1 VLRECHRVLKSGGLL
16 SGYTIHT
23 PLGLSEADL
32 DRASDLGPSLV
43 GGWEDPATEAQRAG
57 FGVVQ
62 KLDATAGFRESS
74 LAWAAGL
81 KATEEVLREELG
93 VEEVEH
99 QVERNGCIL
108 AGIEAGLLRRSFW
121 VFERPM

>member
-1 VLRECHRVLKSGGLL
+1 M
-16 SGYTIHT
+16 
-23 PLGLSEADL
+23 
-32 DRASDLGPSLV
+32 
-43 GGWEDPATEAQRAG
+43 
-57 FGVVQ
+57 
-62 KLDATAGFRESS
+62 
-74 LAWAAGL
+74 
-81 KATEEVLREELG
+81 G

>member
-1 VLRECHRVLKSGGLL
+1 MLRECHRVLKPGGLL
-16 SGYTIHT
+16 AGYTIHT
-23 PLGLSEADL
+23 PLDLSQADL
-32 DRASDLGPSLV
+32 DRASDLGPSFV

-62 KLDATAGFRESS
+62 KLDVTAGFRESS
-74 LAWAAGL
+74 LAWRAGL
-81 KATEEVLREELG
+81 EATEAVVREELG
-93 VEEVEH
+93 SEDYEH

-108 AGIEAGLLRRSFW
+108 AGIDAGLLRRSFW